1 MSRTRVEGHDTSAR
15 VAARARRVTLLAQ
28 LGPLR
33 RSAVCSLL
41 WSCYGYLEGDVYIW
55 GPNAVGLV
63 FAVFQGLLF
72 LCFGCP
78 RRAPPENPE
87 DSLPGYPLSLE
98 AP

>member
-1 MSRTRVEGHDTSAR
+1 MLD
-15 VAARARRVTLLAQ
+15 ARRFARFDARRGRHT
-28 LGPLR
+28 

-78 RRAPPENPE
+78 RRAENPE
-87 DSLPGYPLSLE
+87 ESLPGYPLTFE
-98 AP
+98 MP